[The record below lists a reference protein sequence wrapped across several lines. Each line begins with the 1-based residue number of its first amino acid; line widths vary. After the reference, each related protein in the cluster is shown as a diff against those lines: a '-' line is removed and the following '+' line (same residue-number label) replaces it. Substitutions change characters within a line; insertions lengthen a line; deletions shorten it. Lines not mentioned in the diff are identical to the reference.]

1 MGGLFVAG
9 AVITVV
15 QFLRRRDRRVL
26 PLALLL
32 AFLAGAE
39 SRERWEPARQRFQLG
54 ALASGLGLLAM
65 LSVERA
71 AGEGRR

>member
-9 AVITVV
+9 AVVTLV
-15 QFLRRRDRRVL
+15 QLLRLRDRRMA

-39 SRERWEPARQRFQLG
+39 SRETWEPAHGRFQLA
-54 ALASGLGLLAM
+54 ALASGLALLAM
-65 LSVERA
+65 LSLEARGRA
-71 AGEGRR
+71 GRP